1 MTNPDRLWLWI
12 ERLAWASGVVALACW
27 TIAAVSG
34 AVGMRQELKRF
45 AALRD
50 TGASATSPGPNQ
62 RLWSPERVQAWREA
76 LVREGPA
83 PLGVLRIPRIGV
95 EVPVLDGTDDWT
107 LNRGAGHIEDTAGLG
122 SDGNCGIAG
131 HRDGFFRAL
140 KDIEA
145 GDLLDVEVPS
155 RLERYRVERT
165 WIVEPED
172 VSVLDPTPS
181 SALTLVTCYP
191 FYFVGSAPQR
201 FIVRALRVETRARP
215 SQFHP
220 LALLDLR
227 SISRVRK

>member
-1 MTNPDRLWLWI
+1 MTNPGRPWLWI
-12 ERLAWASGVVALACW
+12 ERLAWASGAVALACW
-27 TIAAVSG
+27 AIAGVSSTV
-34 AVGMRQELKRF
+34 AMRHELKRF
-45 AALRD
+45 AALHE
-50 TGASATSPGPNQ
+50 TGPASAPDQ
-62 RLWSPERVQAWREA
+62 HLWSPERVRAWRDA
-76 LVREGPA
+76 VVRESPA
-83 PLGVLRIPRIGV
+83 PLGVLRISRIGV

-107 LNRGAGHIEDTAGLG
+107 LNRGVGHIEDTAALG
-122 SDGNCGIAG
+122 SNGNCGIAG

-145 GDLLDVEVPS
+145 GDVLDVETPS

-215 SQFHP
+215 SQSHP
-220 LALLDLR
+220 LAFLDLK